1 MKVGDIFEH
10 WKVLELLKGSKARFV
25 CDCGIEQIK
34 SRRLVVSG
42 KSKSCGCQSLFY
54 RKKTNLEKFGDE
66 FQSRTEAT
74 RLKIKSTFITNY
86 GVDNPRKDSFLKE
99 KMKQTKKLKYG
110 EHQEALVE
118 KRKATMLER
127 YGTEASLTVPE
138 FQKKKSNTMHE
149 RFGVAH
155 ALQNDLVKEKL
166 KATCLDRYGIE
177 NPLLDVK
184 IQQRAKDTLF
194 NRYGVTNPSQSKELI
209 NAPKL
214 SNGELVSDTY
224 REYGVPSSTA
234 SKVYREY
241 GEETFL
247 DYCRQ
252 YETPHSSLELRTLNL
267 LKELV
272 PDLEIYNRG
281 PLEGV
286 DIRCRP
292 DFRLEKN
299 GKVLYINVDGLYHHS
314 EVGKSTKGNKNYH
327 FSLRESFENSKIRI
341 MQFREDEIRDKSEII
356 KSIVANYFGSSIR
369 VGARECEL
377 RRVDSTQASL
387 FFEENHLMGQLKA
400 ANSIGLFYKDELIQ
414 CLSYRTYE
422 SKIEIARFC
431 SKLNI
436 NISGGF
442 SRLVSYLTKKAN
454 GRSIVSFCDLRYAN
468 GISYIKTGFKL
479 EGTTL
484 GWNWTDCKNTFN
496 RLKCRANMDE
506 RNLTQAQHAK
516 ELKWI
521 KIYDAGQAKF
531 VLTKII
537 S

>member
-42 KSKSCGCQSLFY
+42 TSKSCGCQSLSF
-54 RKKTNLEKFGDE
+54 RKKTNLEKYGDE

-74 RLKIKSTFITNY
+74 RLKIKNTFITNY
-86 GVDNPRKDSFLKE
+86 GVDNPRKDSLLKE
-99 KMKQTKKLKYG
+99 KMKQTKKLRYG
-110 EHQEALVE
+110 EHQEVLVE

-127 YGTEASLTVPE
+127 YGTEISLAVPE
-138 FQKKKSNTMHE
+138 FQQKKLDTMLE

-155 ALQNDLVKEKL
+155 ALQNDASKSKL
-166 KATCLDRYGIE
+166 KKTCLERFGVE
-177 NPLLDVK
+177 NPLLVSET
-184 IQQRAKDTLF
+184 QQKARDTLF
-194 NRYGVTNPSQSKELI
+194 SRYGVTNPSQSKELI

-214 SNGELVSDTY
+214 SNGELVSDKY

-241 GEETFL
+241 GEEAFL
-247 DYCRQ
+247 DYCRR
-252 YETPHSSLELRTLNL
+252 YDTPHSSLELRTLSL

-272 PDLEIYNRG
+272 PDLEIYNKG

-286 DIRCRP
+286 DVRCRP
-292 DFRLEKN
+292 DFRIEKN

-327 FSLRESFENSKIRI
+327 LTLRESFESSRIRI
-341 MQFREDEIRDKSEII
+341 MQFREDEIRDKSDIV
-356 KSIVANYFGSSIR
+356 KSIVANYFGSSTR
-369 VGARECEL
+369 VGARVCEL
-377 RRVDSTQASL
+377 RRVNSAQASL

-400 ANSIGLFYKDELIQ
+400 ANSVGLFYKDELIQ
-414 CLSYRTYE
+414 CLSYRMYE

-431 SKLNI
+431 SKLNT
-436 NISGGF
+436 NVSGGF
-442 SRLVSYLTKKAN
+442 SKLVSYLTKKAK
-454 GRSIVSFCDLRYAN
+454 GRLIVSFCDLRYAN
-468 GISYIKTGFKL
+468 GISYIKTGFEL

-496 RLKCRANMDE
+496 RLKCRANMDD

-516 ELKWI
+516 EFRWI

-531 VLTKII
+531 VLKT